1 MVVWGCLGV
10 SAHSTVRL
18 LDIGGRLR
26 EGFDEMTTPNKIC
39 RRWNLGTGSALDVV
53 PVRVVVTVA
62 WMAQRLTIVVY
73 GLQYCILEWY
83 VWLPEINRRRVPSSE
98 R

>member
-18 LDIGGRLR
+18 LDIDGRLR

-39 RRWNLGTGSALDVV
+39 RRWSLGTGSALDVV

-62 WMAQRLTIVVY
+62 WMAFSVVD
-73 GLQYCILEWY
+73 
-83 VWLPEINRRRVPSSE
+83 NRSVRTPVLYSGVVCMAP
-98 R
+98 

>member
-1 MVVWGCLGV
+1 MVWSCLGV
-10 SAHSTVRL
+10 SVDSTVRL
-18 LDIGGRLR
+18 FDIDGRLR

-53 PVRVVVTVA
+53 PVRVVVTVT
-62 WMAQRLTIVVY
+62 WMASSLMIVVY

-83 VWLPEINRRRVPSSE
+83 VWLPEINRRRVPLSE